1 MNEDLRTLR
10 RKEDN
15 LGISGL
21 AVLLFS
27 MWDIVRFT
35 MTLIMNPHALTD
47 LLERMGVGKD
57 ELFIGGFVIVTIYAI
72 ILLGA
77 FLIRLFIYLGA
88 RAESRGKKRGWLYVI
103 VAALVLA
110 FIVADQTST
119 VIDTFNGAAA
129 ARAEELGEMDTATA
143 SGLLNITSA
152 FALID
157 IILSSATIKSI
168 RKKYNIKDGEVK

>member
-1 MNEDLRTLR
+1 MNEDLKTLR

-27 MWDIVRFT
+27 MWDIVRFV

-47 LLERMGVGKD
+47 FLKNMGVEPD
-57 ELFIGGFVIVTIYAI
+57 EMVIGGTVVLGIYGI
-72 ILLGA
+72 ILVGA
-77 FLIRLFIYLGA
+77 FLIRLFIYFGA
-88 RAESRGKKRGWLYVI
+88 KAESEGKKRGWLYVI

-119 VIDTFNGAAA
+119 IIDTFNGTAAA
-129 ARAEELGEMDTATA
+129 QAEELGELDTATV

-157 IILSSATIKSI
+157 IILSSATVKSI

>member
-1 MNEDLRTLR
+1 MKEDLKTLR

-27 MWDIVRFT
+27 MWDIVRFV
-35 MTLIMNPHALTD
+35 MTIIMNPHAFTD
-47 LLERMGVGKD
+47 FLKNMGIAKD
-57 ELFIGGFVIVTIYAI
+57 EMAIGGAVVIAIFAI
-72 ILLGA
+72 ILGGA
-77 FLIRLFIYLGA
+77 FLIRLFIYLNA
-88 RAESRGKKRGWLYVI
+88 RAESRGKKKGWLYVI

-119 VIDTFNGAAA
+119 VIDIFKGTATD
-129 ARAEELGEMDTATA
+129 AEQLGEFDTATA

-157 IILSSATIKSI
+157 IIISSATIKSI
-168 RKKYNIKDGEVK
+168 RKKYNIKDGEVR